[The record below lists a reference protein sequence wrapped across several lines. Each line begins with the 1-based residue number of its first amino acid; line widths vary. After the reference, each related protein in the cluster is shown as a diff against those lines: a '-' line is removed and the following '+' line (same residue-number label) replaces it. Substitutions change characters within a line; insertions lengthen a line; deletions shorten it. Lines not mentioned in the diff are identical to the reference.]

1 MTPSGPEDASL
12 FDLLQE
18 QQKSPVKVDMSQEMW
33 DYKNRNVFEGIK
45 VDPQAQN
52 LLVNSTD
59 ELTRALQPKASAGVW
74 TGYISPQE
82 ADKEYVKAYGELKQK
97 EADGL
102 IYILQEQTQFCPSI
116 NKFLILLTY
125 INIEL
130 GLNPRYSHL
139 KEGSNG

>member
-1 MTPSGPEDASL
+1 M
-12 FDLLQE
+12 
-18 QQKSPVKVDMSQEMW
+18 
-33 DYKNRNVFEGIK
+33 
-45 VDPQAQN
+45 
-52 LLVNSTD
+52 
-59 ELTRALQPKASAGVW
+59 
-74 TGYISPQE
+74 
-82 ADKEYVKAYGELKQK
+82 KAYGELKQK

-125 INIEL
+125 INVEL